1 MSTVTDGNKNTTEFI
16 LRCAACGLFLADA
29 TSHFDV
35 IAVTYKA
42 DKALTFPDGEAAQ
55 CAADFMRAKYPS
67 FDWRAVERDLH
78 LEKQK
83 AVYLFQRAA

>member
-1 MSTVTDGNKNTTEFI
+1 MKTEFI

-42 DKALTFPDGEAAQ
+42 DRALTFPDGEAASK
-55 CAADFMRAKYPS
+55 AREFMKSLYPS
-67 FDWRAVERDLH
+67 FDWRAVESEGHIER
-78 LEKQK
+78 QR
-83 AVYLFQRAA
+83 ATYLFTKAA